1 MRAKVRFR
9 GNLSFINNPIPQ
21 EKRKVG
27 NRQGA
32 LIRTIARR
40 SIRKRKRPSM
50 PGESPTNQ
58 TGLLK
63 RFLFYSWDGATQSV
77 VIGPEKLPGARGEA
91 PKVLEYGKANFAA
104 RPFMR
109 PSLDAAMAKL
119 PELWNGAIK

>member
-1 MRAKVRFR
+1 MRARVQFR

-32 LIRTIARR
+32 LIRTNARR
-40 SIRKRKRPSM
+40 AIRRRKRPSM

-58 TGLLK
+58 TGILK
-63 RFLFYSWDGATQSV
+63 KFLFYSWDGATQSV
-77 VIGPEKLPGARGEA
+77 VIGPEKLPGSRSDA
-91 PKVLEYGKANFAA
+91 PKLLEFGKGSFAA
-104 RPFMR
+104 RPYMR

-119 PELWNGAIK
+119 PELWNGALK